1 MSQADEADSDRV
13 KVFGELLAEC
23 HRDLFG
29 FIYSMVQHHSDAED
43 VYQQVALVLW
53 RKFDDFELGTNF
65 AAWATK
71 VAHLTARDFIR
82 TRRRNAM
89 TFSDDVLEAIASTYD
104 PNKSWRSADTSDA
117 LASCIKKLSAK
128 DYTLVQQCYAPGR
141 DFNQIAEQHGRSVG
155 AIYQAISRVRKNLY
169 QCVKRTLAQ
178 EGCR

>member
-1 MSQADEADSDRV
+1 MAWTDDQDNERV

-82 TRRRNAM
+82 TRRRNAVA
-89 TFSDDVLEAIASTYD
+89 FSDEVLEAIASTYN
-104 PNKSWRSADTSDA
+104 PNRQWRSANTSDA
-117 LASCIKKLSAK
+117 LSSCLKKLSSN
-128 DYTLVQQCYAPGR
+128 DRTLVEQCYSPDR
-141 DFNQIAEQHGRSVG
+141 DYNQIAQKQGRSVG
-155 AIYQAISRVRKNLY
+155 AVYQAISRVRKNLY

-178 EGCR
+178 EGFA